1 MNTGLHIGRI
11 LGETGSHKYIQ
22 SIQEMHRSWSQRV
35 MMKYDQMAADEFL
48 DISLHLNGQKLNIAV
63 VGYASFVY
71 QNLSLMTNNSVHA
84 TFHLC
89 ET

>member
-1 MNTGLHIGRI
+1 
-11 LGETGSHKYIQ
+11 
-22 SIQEMHRSWSQRV
+22 

-71 QNLSLMTNNSVHA
+71 QGG
-84 TFHLC
+84 LC
-89 ET
+89 VGINM

>member
-1 MNTGLHIGRI
+1 
-11 LGETGSHKYIQ
+11 
-22 SIQEMHRSWSQRV
+22 
-35 MMKYDQMAADEFL
+35 MKYDQMAADEFL